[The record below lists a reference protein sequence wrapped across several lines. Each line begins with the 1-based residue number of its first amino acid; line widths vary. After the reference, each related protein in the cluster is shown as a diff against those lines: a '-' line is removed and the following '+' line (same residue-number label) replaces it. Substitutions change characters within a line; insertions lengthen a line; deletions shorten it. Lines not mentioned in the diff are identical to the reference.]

1 MLPAL
6 ADFVTLPPDALLIC
20 GAVAFIAGL
29 VRGFA
34 GFALSALLMAGLVT
48 IIPPVQLIPICV
60 LMEAVASVLMFRG
73 GLRDADMAIVLGL
86 AIGTVIG
93 TPVGLL
99 ATTTLNVDISKSIAL
114 TIIIALTV
122 AQLFKVKPRFV
133 DTTSGVYGSGIVS
146 GIASGLAGVGGMV
159 VALFV
164 LARNAEAKTM
174 RGSLV
179 MYLLISVI
187 TTLIILFLFGMLD
200 MRALKRGLVI
210 APLVL
215 VGVFLGSLL
224 FRPSLVGFYR
234 RFCLF
239 LLLFLSSVGLL
250 RLIWTG

>member
-1 MLPAL
+1 MLPGL
-6 ADFVTLPPDALLIC
+6 AEFANLPPDTLLIC

-48 IIPPVQLIPICV
+48 FIPPVQLIPICV
-60 LMEAVASVLMFRG
+60 LMEAVASILMFRG
-73 GLRDADMAIVLGL
+73 GLRDADMSIVWGL

-99 ATTTLNVDISKSIAL
+99 ATTTLDVDISKSMAL

-122 AQLFKVKPRFV
+122 MQLFKVKPRFV
-133 DTTSGVYGSGIVS
+133 DTTTGVYGSGIAS

-164 LARNAEAKTM
+164 LARDAEAKTM
-174 RGSLV
+174 RGSLI
-179 MYLLISVI
+179 MYLFISVI
-187 TTLIILFLFGMLD
+187 ITLILLFFFDMLD
-200 MRALKRGLVI
+200 LRALKRGLII
-210 APLVL
+210 APVVL
-215 VGVFLGSLL
+215 VGVFLGGLL

-250 RLIWTG
+250 RLLWTS